1 MLPVPIEV
9 VDIRPAVI
17 RDLALRPRPEPVEE
31 PPTAGP
37 PTADLPSAGPAGPRP
52 DAAFSDCQRRELV
65 ELMEALQCE
74 VRQRALE
81 TLAPGDSVPVGQ
93 LARRMGVAQP
103 TVSNHLNILRRMG
116 LVRAHRVGRCI
127 EYQAAPGLVRLEQH
141 SGKLTHTVS
150 RPSGATV
157 TLGATMPINA
167 ETPKAEE
174 ATNDERS
181 G

>member
-1 MLPVPIEV
+1 M
-9 VDIRPAVI
+9 RH
-17 RDLALRPRPEPVEE
+17 PVE
-31 PPTAGP
+31 
-37 PTADLPSAGPAGPRP
+37 
-52 DAAFSDCQRRELV
+52 RRELV
-65 ELMEALQCE
+65 ELMEALKCD

-81 TLAPGDSVPVGQ
+81 ALAHGDAVPVGQ

-116 LVRAHRVGRCI
+116 LVHAHRAGRCI
-127 EYQAAPGLVRLEQH
+127 EYQCAPGLVRLEQQ
-141 SGKLTHTVS
+141 SGKLTLTVS

-157 TLGATMPINA
+157 TLAATLPINPQ
-167 ETPKAEE
+167 TPKAEE